1 MAGSVNHIQIILVD
15 DDPVANLLAQSAIKR
30 CFQHFSLATFTDP
43 ADFLSYANSITKPT
57 LLFLDLNMPKLTG
70 WDVMDILETYPKTI
84 TSLLS
89 VYIVSSSIDPDDH
102 ERADNNPMVKGY
114 IEKPIT
120 DIAIKRHF
128 N

>member
-1 MAGSVNHIQIILVD
+1 MAGNANHIQIILVD
-15 DDPVANLLAQSAIKR
+15 DDPVANLLAQSSIKR
-30 CFQHFSLATFTDP
+30 CFEKFSLSTFTDP
-43 ADFLSYANSITKPT
+43 ADFLSFANSINKPT

-70 WDVMDILETYPKTI
+70 WDVMDILETYPKNI

-89 VYIVSSSIDPDDH
+89 VYIVSSSIDPEDH
-102 ERADNNPMVKGY
+102 ERADTSPMVKGY

-128 N
+128 S